1 MNNRL
6 KKLRTDARLT
16 QDEAA
21 AAMGVSRG
29 QYIKLERGE
38 RRLTADYIARA
49 AKAFK
54 VPQSAVIEEA
64 DGQENS
70 IDNRLR
76 KLKLLRPDIAETL
89 HDQFDVLIDQ
99 ALEKQQRTSRQ

>member
-6 KKLRTDARLT
+6 KKLRTEARLT

-38 RRLTADYIARA
+38 RRLTTDYIARA
-49 AKAFK
+49 AKAFH
-54 VPQSAVIEEA
+54 VSQSAVIEDRE
-64 DGQENS
+64 DS

-76 KLKLLRPDIAETL
+76 KLRLIQPDLAETL

-99 ALEKQQRTSRQ
+99 ALEKQHRTNQ

>member
-6 KKLRTDARLT
+6 KKLRTAARLT

-38 RRLTADYIARA
+38 RRLTSDYIAMA
-49 AKAFK
+49 AKAFH
-54 VPQSAVIEEA
+54 VPQSAVIDEMDA
-64 DGQENS
+64 GDS
-70 IDNRLR
+70 IDRKRKQLRL
-76 KLKLLRPDIAETL
+76 LSPDLADTIE
-89 HDQFDVLIDQ
+89 DQFDVLLDQ
-99 ALEKQQRTSRQ
+99 ALEKQQRTSR

>member
-6 KKLRTDARLT
+6 KKLRADARLT

-38 RRLTADYIARA
+38 RRLTTDYIARA
-49 AKAFK
+49 AKAFH
-54 VPQSAVIEEA
+54 VSQSAVIEET
-64 DGQENS
+64 DGEDS
-70 IDNRLR
+70 IDRKRKQLR
-76 KLKLLRPDIAETL
+76 LLRPDLADTL
-89 HDQFDVLIDQ
+89 EDQFDVLLDQ
-99 ALEKQQRTSRQ
+99 AIEKQQRTNQ